1 MTPNAA
7 ISPFSPAL
15 PAMADGGGLA
25 GVLGGSGA
33 AAAPKV
39 LVDHAQGVQRVRI
52 ARQHHGVAVL
62 RRLLRS
68 WGYEDERAA
77 QCGYKLG
84 SPEAGE
90 TWALARGKAQ
100 RCGRL
105 SCGSAKVCAVC
116 HDTRAIVRAAAV
128 SVAVW
133 RWLEADDEHS
143 AVFVSVTPGHQTGDR
158 LDLAHDR
165 LMEAREA
172 VMHPQ
177 RSGWRRFRREH
188 GVRDV
193 LWVAEHTVGVNGP
206 HAQLHLVFLL
216 DREWDA
222 IDADRAHAQL
232 WVAFRAELDR
242 LGHTGG
248 WGADRAIDVRPVVD
262 GPGLAAY
269 VAKIGLGAEVTG
281 LSGKDAKAEGSI
293 AYLAIPARLAE
304 LCGRRDPERVAQ
316 RNPEVARLLAD
327 LREYADLVYSP
338 RERGRRWW
346 KNFAGLRKL
355 VPELADLEGQGL
367 AGAALAAAVVDLLP
381 ADVRPDIAA
390 PANDAPAGVL
400 HVDQDSW
407 QAASEAW
414 WHARG
419 CPDGWWQLLW
429 RLLPGIVHRGWV
441 DLGLVV
447 GWLIED
453 HGLEA
458 AADAIAQL
466 AGAAATETE
475 HGWTVT
481 WTRGTPR

>member
-1 MTPNAA
+1 MTPTAA
-7 ISPFSPAL
+7 ISPLSPTL
-15 PAMADGGGLA
+15 PATGEARSLA
-25 GVLGGSGA
+25 GALGGSGA

-39 LVDHAQGVQRVRI
+39 LVDHSQGVQRVRI

-90 TWALARGKAQ
+90 TWALDRGKAV

-116 HDTRAIVRAAAV
+116 HDTKAIVRAAAV
-128 SVAVW
+128 STAVW
-133 RWLEADDEHS
+133 RWLDADDDHS
-143 AVFVSVTPGHQTGDR
+143 AVFVSITPGHATGDR

-177 RSGWRRFRREH
+177 RSAWRRFRRDL

-193 LWVAEHTVGVNGP
+193 LWVTEHTVGVNGP
-206 HAQLHLVFLL
+206 HAQLHVVLLL

-232 WVAFRAELDR
+232 WVAFKAELDR
-242 LGHTGG
+242 LGHAGG

-281 LSGKDAKAEGSI
+281 LSGKDAKSEGSI

-304 LCGRRDPERVAQ
+304 LCGRRDPQRVAE
-316 RNPEVARLLAD
+316 RNPEVARLLND

-346 KNFAGLRKL
+346 KNFATLRKL
-355 VPELADLEGQGL
+355 VPELAELEAQGV
-367 AGAALAAAVVDLLP
+367 AGAALAAALVDLLP
-381 ADVRPDIAA
+381 ADVRPDLGT
-390 PANDAPAGVL
+390 NTDTRDGGVL

-407 QAASEAW
+407 QAATETW
-414 WHARG
+414 WNARG
-419 CPDGWWQLLW
+419 CPDGWWTLLW
-429 RLLPGIVHRGWV
+429 QLLPGIIHRGHI
-441 DLGLVV
+441 DLGLIV

-466 AGAAATETE
+466 AGAHATETD

-481 WTRGTPR
+481 WNGAPR